1 MMTDRLLTGLGFA
14 LGLVIAVV
22 CIHSG
27 TQSAGERPAPP
38 ASGLYTGP

>member
-1 MMTDRLLTGLGFA
+1 MRERLLTGLGLA
-14 LGLVIAVV
+14 LGLLIGAL

-27 TQSAGERPAPP
+27 TQSAGDKPAPH